1 MVSEQS
7 IHRDRAPSVPP
18 HRLRFLAIFPISGD
32 SVPLPQRFPTLP
44 SGELDPSGVLPPSH
58 PNRSPFSLRPPRTA
72 AIGRAP
78 LPAAAARCGSAL
90 FPPPCRSFPA
100 RPTAPVHHQPPHPP
114 LHQSPHPPHHRPIR
128 RPHSPRLRRH
138 PDPRAAD
145 AAIRAAPRSR
155 RPPRRTPAAELL
167 SPSTRPSHRRSRRCA
182 GYAKPSSTPRSPP
195 PPPPRSSGRRRR
207 HPSRSPFP
215 TTSPPHAGS
224 RAPQPVHA
232 PEPPSQSPLR
242 GLRQALFDPQVAA
255 SRGRRRA
262 MLLTPEFL
270 PAATLVADALS
281 CIRAIHAYSKPIIS
295 VQIW

>member
-1 MVSEQS
+1 MILSCRRPSGPDKVVSEQS

-44 SGELDPSGVLPPSH
+44 SGELDPSGVLPS
-58 PNRSPFSLRPPRTA
+58 STPPITA
-72 AIGRAP
+72 SSTP
-78 LPAAAARCGSAL
+78 
-90 FPPPCRSFPA
+90 
-100 RPTAPVHHQPPHPP
+100 PPHPP
-114 LHQSPHPPHHRPIR
+114 
-128 RPHSPRLRRH
+128 
-138 PDPRAAD
+138 
-145 AAIRAAPRSR
+145 
-155 RPPRRTPAAELL
+155 
-167 SPSTRPSHRRSRRCA
+167 
-182 GYAKPSSTPRSPP
+182 SSLASP